1 MGWSDLMERVEA
13 EKVERQ
19 RLALKG
25 AVDKNPAMAW
35 TLWLVLGWLGGHRFY
50 LQKRGWLMLA
60 WFVFAGL
67 ILSAILPGDT
77 AGPMVW
83 FIGAVCWWV
92 ADAFFIPQWIRD
104 FQATYAE
111 ATQELEAADM
121 AEALTLPLLRAAQK
135 HGGTLTVTQGVLATG
150 LPFTDVERCLTE
162 LSRTGYVEI
171 QNTDDGN
178 LLFAFGDLP
187 EWDSQEQAEIELAEA
202 NALALADAAEALELE
217 AELLEEAEKRAHRRS
232 TGSSVVRGAVAGLT
246 AFGLNA
252 IFDDDDE

>member
-13 EKVERQ
+13 IERQ
-19 RLALKG
+19 RLAQKG
-25 AVDKNPAMAW
+25 AVDKKPAMAW

-60 WFVFAGL
+60 WFVFGVFVL
-67 ILSAILPGDT
+67 TPILPGDT
-77 AGPMVW
+77 GFMVW

-92 ADAFFIPQWIRD
+92 ADAFFIPQWVRE
-104 FQATYAE
+104 FQTTYAD
-111 ATQELEAADM
+111 AAQELEAEDM

-135 HGGTLTVTQGVLATG
+135 HGGKLTVTQGVLATG

-162 LSRTGYVEI
+162 LSGTGYVEI

-187 EWDSQEQAEIELAEA
+187 EWDPQEQAEIELAEA
-202 NALALADAAEALELE
+202 NALALAEAADALELE
-217 AELLEEAEKRAHRRS
+217 AELLEEAEKRSHRRS
-232 TGSSVVRGAVAGLT
+232 AGSSVVRGAVAGLT

-252 IFDDDDE
+252 ILDDDE